1 MLTEVHVRDF
11 QSLRRVE
18 LALGKFTVVMGPSN
32 VGKTAV
38 LRAIRMV
45 AQNVSAPKIVVAHG
59 ARSAQATLL
68 FEDGKVSAKR
78 GTSLSVYTLDGDS
91 YPKSGQAVPE
101 DVANFLRFVEVEGE
115 TLNFAFQHDLPFLLD
130 ATSTTTAKVFG
141 DLTNVN
147 RILDAVREA
156 ARRRR
161 EVQSVL
167 KVRRGDVESLKAKA
181 EAFRGIPAQQKAVEA
196 AWQAYRQA
204 SEVQAHH
211 ERVEAQVS
219 VVEAAD
225 QVLGELEAAPALPV
239 IDTEGLE
246 SRVDRALRLANL
258 IRTAVDTSTEEG
270 EAQSD
275 IGAIEDQI
283 STLDT
288 EYHNTLK
295 EAGECPVCGQPIKS

>member
-1 MLTEVHVRDF
+1 MLSEVHVRDF

-45 AQNVSAPKIVVAHG
+45 AQNVSSPKVAVAQG
-59 ARSAQATLL
+59 ATSAQATLL
-68 FEDGKVSAKR
+68 FEDGKVSAQR
-78 GTSLSVYTLDGDS
+78 GPLVSVYTLDGDS
-91 YPKSGQAVPE
+91 YPKSGQAVPD

-130 ATSTTTAKVFG
+130 VTSGTAAKVFG

-147 RILDAVREA
+147 RILDAVKEA
-156 ARRRR
+156 VRRRR

-167 KVRRGDVESLKAKA
+167 KVRRGDVESLKEKA
-181 EAFRGIPAQQKAVEA
+181 QEFRGIPAQQKAVEE
-196 AWQAYRQA
+196 AWQAYRRA
-204 SEVQAHH
+204 SEVQAHQV
-211 ERVEAQVS
+211 RVEAQVE

-225 QVLGELEAAPALPV
+225 RALTELEAAPALPS
-239 IDTEGLE
+239 IDH
-246 SRVDRALRLANL
+246 DRIEDKVSKAMRLANL
-258 IRTAVDTSTEEG
+258 IRTVVDTSTEER
-270 EAQSD
+270 EAQTD

-288 EYHNTLK
+288 EYHSALK
-295 EAGECPVCGQPIKS
+295 GAGQCPVCGAKIK